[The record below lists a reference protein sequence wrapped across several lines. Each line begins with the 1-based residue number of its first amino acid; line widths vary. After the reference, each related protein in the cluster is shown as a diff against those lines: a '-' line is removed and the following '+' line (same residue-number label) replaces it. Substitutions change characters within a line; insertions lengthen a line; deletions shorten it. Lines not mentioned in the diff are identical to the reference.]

1 MGLMYMQGH
10 GVLQNYDKAI
20 YYFQKAAKNGDKAV
34 TVSFAKTYFMKAE
47 VSSYQE
53 AAENYKNSYA
63 WFKISQALPDAQS
76 TQKYQNSSFQKTLNT
91 FTTTLGHLF
100 NIQQADILAAE
111 ICPTIKGCSV

>member
-1 MGLMYMQGH
+1 MYMQGH

-53 AAENYKNSYA
+53 AAENYKNS
-63 WFKISQALPDAQS
+63 
-76 TQKYQNSSFQKTLNT
+76 SFQKTLNT

-100 NIQQADILAAE
+100 DIQQADILAAE